1 MIKHFK
7 KQYTTRCR
15 DQDDD
20 DDDDIYEQEESC
32 GDIRVTPLNG
42 EKYLS
47 FQVGNLRFIDSFQF
61 LSTSLDNLVS
71 LLLKSGRDKFTH
83 TTKFLGDDDLVFA
96 KGVYPYSYMTGP
108 EKFAETQLP
117 PIEAFHNTLEDEPC
131 PAKNYDR
138 AREIWARYN
147 IKTMRDYHDH
157 YLLSDVLLLADVF
170 ENFRNSIYE
179 QHRLDPL
186 HFITLP
192 SLAWAS
198 ALKYTNAKLDL
209 ITDPDMYLMIEN
221 SMRGGIA
228 TISHRHARANNP
240 LVEGYDPS
248 KPHSW
253 LSYTDCNN
261 LYGGAMCQPLP
272 VGNFRFLSPDEIA
285 DFDVMKIPSHGDT
298 GYMVECDL
306 KYPSELHDL
315 HSDYPMAPE
324 HLTVSPDMLSDFC
337 SEIKEKIGN
346 AHKNSSPTCWT
357 KPNTFAITEIFNF

>member
-1 MIKHFK
+1 MGIWNGRKEDKYTKNFFLPVVFHNLKSYDAHFVIKHFK
-7 KQYTTRCR
+7 KQYTARSR
-15 DQDDD
+15 DQDN
-20 DDDDIYEQEESC
+20 DDIYEQEEESVSC
-32 GDIRVTPLNG
+32 EDVRVSPLNG

-47 FQVGNLRFIDSFQF
+47 FQVGNLRFIHSFQF

-71 LLLKSGRDKFTH
+71 LLLKSGRAKFTH

-108 EKFAETQLP
+108 RKFAETQLP
-117 PIEAFHNTLEDEPC
+117 PIEAFHNILQDEPC
-131 PAKNYDR
+131 TQENYDR
-138 AREIWARYN
+138 AREIWAHYN
-147 IKTMRDYHDH
+147 TKTMRDYHDH
-157 YLLSDVLLLADVF
+157 YLLSDVLLLAEVF

-179 QHRLDPL
+179 QHRLNPL

-198 ALKYTNAKLDL
+198 ALKYTNVRLDL
-209 ITDPDMYLMIEN
+209 ITDPDMYLMVEN

-248 KPHSW
+248 KPRSW

-272 VGNFRFLSPDEIA
+272 VGNFRFPDEIA
-285 DFDVMKIPSHGDT
+285 GCERSYPRRHG
-298 GYMVECDL
+298 VECDL
-306 KYPSELHDL
+306 KNPQ
-315 HSDYPMAPE
+315 
-324 HLTVSPDMLSDFC
+324 
-337 SEIKEKIGN
+337 N
-346 AHKNSSPTCWT
+346 
-357 KPNTFAITEIFNF
+357 FNP